1 MNLSLSLFGLNTY
14 YCGFKKKIVLIYLQM
29 CLLVLGKKS
38 ICVCVL
44 RFDVLDFVCFSLF
57 YLTVEL
63 FGSVCF
69 LSLTLELR
77 LIALL
82 FWFAFDSLHC
92 FLVVFYVYV
101 VYFPMEHCVSVIF
114 QLRKVTSANYAF
126 QPANCDAQLY
136 RILPWHLLLQDLN
149 CGAFFCFC
157 FSSLFFSL

>member
-1 MNLSLSLFGLNTY
+1 
-14 YCGFKKKIVLIYLQM
+14 M
-29 CLLVLGKKS
+29 CLLVLGKKN

-92 FLVVFYVYV
+92 FLVVFYVCV
-101 VYFPMEHCVSVIF
+101 CMLCIIPDVYFPMEHCV

-157 FSSLFFSL
+157 FSSLFLSLNLFYIFYSATIR

>member
-1 MNLSLSLFGLNTY
+1 MSLL
-14 YCGFKKKIVLIYLQM
+14 M
-29 CLLVLGKKS
+29 LGKKS

-44 RFDVLDFVCFSLF
+44 RFDVLDFVCFPLF

-92 FLVVFYVYV
+92 FLVVFCVCV
-101 VYFPMEHCVSVIF
+101 VYYP
-114 QLRKVTSANYAF
+114 
-126 QPANCDAQLY
+126 
-136 RILPWHLLLQDLN
+136 
-149 CGAFFCFC
+149 
-157 FSSLFFSL
+157 